1 MYTELTLEMLMAK
14 SPKKAIKNETA
25 GLRQL
30 KAWLEKKKLS
40 PSEGAAE
47 IGVSRQLFH
56 KWLKGG
62 QLERTS
68 ALLIESKLKIPAN
81 DFFTN

>member
-1 MYTELTLEMLMAK
+1 MAK
-14 SPKKAIKNETA
+14 SQKQKTTPPETA
-25 GLRQL
+25 GLRKL
-30 KAWLEKKKLS
+30 KAWLEKKKLT
-40 PSEGAAE
+40 PAEGAAE

-81 DFFTN
+81 DFFTNA

>member
-1 MYTELTLEMLMAK
+1 MAK
-14 SPKKAIKNETA
+14 SQKQKTTAVETA
-25 GLRQL
+25 GLKKL
-30 KAWLEKKKLS
+30 KAWLEKNKLS
-40 PSEGAAE
+40 PAEGAAK

-56 KWLKGG
+56 KWLHGG

-81 DFFTN
+81 DFFTNS